1 MRMRVVVALLLA
13 LAFAVPLTIRADR
26 ESPQKD
32 RGDRVCRES
41 EHHEH
46 NVNTPVR
53 LRGVIVV
60 PGNPIMSTD
69 IGWVDAGTE
78 RFYLADRS
86 NFGVDIIDAED
97 NLYADRVTGMAGPK
111 PSGGGTSTTNGPGP
125 NGVLVTPNRRL
136 WAGDGN
142 STVQVADVDPDSPTY
157 LMILKSVNTA
167 NATCDTNTPPGNP
180 VSITGHWCGRADELG
195 YDPKDHLIL
204 VANNAPLSPTMICP
218 TMTNPAAHC
227 PVKPYATLIDARTY
241 AVLGQLA
248 FDNAGGLE
256 QPLWDPALR
265 RFWVTVPGLTAGNPW
280 IARID
285 PTKLPLT
292 IDKSFV
298 LDCRA
303 LTGAAS
309 ASITGIALAPFQH
322 LLVAACGRPII
333 LSALTGHVFNVISQV
348 GGGDEVW
355 YNSGDGRFYVTGP
368 DTSTPPVQQFGV
380 IDAETSMWLQ
390 NVPDVRGR
398 NPAAFAENGYVFT
411 AVTAPAPPTV
421 EDPRSPCV
429 QFGLVGRGCIA
440 VFAHTDE
447 GDDEK

>member
-1 MRMRVVVALLLA
+1 MQARAVGSLLVAMSVV
-13 LAFAVPLTIRADR
+13 VPLTIRADFD
-26 ESPQKD
+26 D
-32 RGDRVCRES
+32 RGRRDDRDCRDS

-46 NVNTPVR
+46 NVSTPVR
-53 LRGVIVV
+53 LLGVIAV

-69 IGWVDAGTE
+69 IGWVDPGTE
-78 RFYLADRS
+78 RFYFADRS

-97 NLYADRVTGMAGPK
+97 NFYVDRVGGMAGPK

-157 LMILKSVNTA
+157 LKILASVNTA
-167 NATCDTNTPPGNP
+167 NATCDTNMPPGNP
-180 VSITGHWCGRADELG
+180 ASAAGHWCGRADELG
-195 YDPKDHLIL
+195 FDPKDRLVL
-204 VANNAPLSPTMICP
+204 VANNAPLSPTKICP
-218 TMTNPAAHC
+218 TPTNPAAHC
-227 PVKPYATLIDARTY
+227 PVDPYATLIDARTN
-241 AVLGQLA
+241 AVVGQIT
-248 FDNAGGLE
+248 FKGAGGLE
-256 QPLWDPALR
+256 QPLWDPGLR
-265 RFWVTVPGLTAGNPW
+265 RFWITVPGPAGGNPM

-298 LDCRA
+298 LDCKA
-303 LTGAAS
+303 LTGTAS
-309 ASITGIALAPFQH
+309 PGITGIALGPFQH
-322 LLVAACGRPII
+322 LLVAACGAPIV
-333 LSALTGHVFNVISQV
+333 LSALTGHVLNVVTQV

-355 YNSGDGRFYVTGP
+355 HNPGDDRFYVTAA
-368 DTSTPPVQQFGV
+368 DTATLVQSLGV
-380 IDAETSMWLQ
+380 IDAETSTWLQ

-398 NPAAFAENGYVFT
+398 NPAAFAENNEVFT

-429 QFGLVGRGCIA
+429 RFGLLGRGCVA
-440 VFAHTDE
+440 VFGHG
-447 GDDEK
+447 GDDDR

>member
-1 MRMRVVVALLLA
+1 MYARAVGSLLVALGVV
-13 LAFAVPLTIRADR
+13 VPLTIRADFDDAGR
-26 ESPQKD
+26 RDD
-32 RGDRVCRES
+32 RDCRDS

-53 LRGVIVV
+53 LLGVIAV

-69 IGWVDAGTE
+69 IGWVDPGTE
-78 RFYLADRS
+78 RFYFADRS

-97 NLYADRVTGMAGPK
+97 NFYVDRVGGMAGPK

-157 LMILKSVNTA
+157 LKILASVNTA

-180 VSITGHWCGRADELG
+180 ASATGHWCGRADELG
-195 YDPKDHLIL
+195 FDPRDRLIL
-204 VANNAPLSPTMICP
+204 AANNAPLSPTKMCP
-218 TMTNPAAHC
+218 TPTNPAAHC
-227 PVKPYATLIDARTY
+227 PVDPYATLIDARTN
-241 AVLGQLA
+241 AVVGQIT
-248 FDNAGGLE
+248 FKGAGGLE
-256 QPLWDPALR
+256 QPLWDPGLR
-265 RFWVTVPGLTAGNPW
+265 RFWITVPGPAGGSPM

-292 IDKSFV
+292 IDKSFA
-298 LDCRA
+298 LDCKA
-303 LTGAAS
+303 LTGTAS
-309 ASITGIALAPFQH
+309 ASIAGIALGPFQH
-322 LLVAACGRPII
+322 LLVAACGFPIV
-333 LSALTGHVFNVISQV
+333 LSALTGHVFNVVTQV

-355 YNSGDGRFYVTGP
+355 HNPGDNRYYVTAA
-368 DTSTPPVQQFGV
+368 DTTTLVQSLGV
-380 IDAETSMWLQ
+380 IDAETNTWLQ
-390 NVPDVRGR
+390 NVQDVRGR
-398 NPAAFAENGYVFT
+398 NPAAFAENNEVFT

-440 VFAHTDE
+440 VFGHTGDE
-447 GDDEK
+447 DR